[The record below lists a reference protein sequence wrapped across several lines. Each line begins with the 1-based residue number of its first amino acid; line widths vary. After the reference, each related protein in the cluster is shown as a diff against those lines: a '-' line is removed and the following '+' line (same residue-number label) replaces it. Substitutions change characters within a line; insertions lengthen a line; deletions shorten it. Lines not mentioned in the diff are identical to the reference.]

1 MWLYVGLSIGIKIA
15 KAGASINSTDIRDY
29 SLHSAI
35 NTLKIFMEGKKT
47 LSVASGQEEEEDAP
61 APKAKPKAPAKAK
74 PKPEPEPEEEEEE
87 EEQPAPEDTRPKRR
101 NILKDLD
108 DID

>member
-1 MWLYVGLSIGIKIA
+1 MGDYGIKIA

-47 LSVASGQEEEEDAP
+47 LSVASGQEQYMYGLP
-61 APKAKPKAPAKAK
+61 TVHNITHNLGYKPMVFG
-74 PKPEPEPEEEEEE
+74 
-87 EEQPAPEDTRPKRR
+87 
-101 NILKDLD
+101 
-108 DID
+108 